1 MLEEVEFVNKYVK
14 TSHVIK
20 WCLKARWVLISSIY
34 FFVYK
39 NVKNS
44 HVIKMMLKGAMSIN
58 LKEDVINLVILQ
70 LQSLPIV
77 NLETPKKAKI

>member
-14 TSHVIK
+14 T
-20 WCLKARWVLISSIY
+20 
-34 FFVYK
+34 
-39 NVKNS
+39 S

-77 NLETPKKAKI
+77 NLETPKKAKIYSYIFPFLQFL